1 VQRVRRTGFVVA
13 VLLSFACDAR
23 PQELQADLRAA
34 ADRALPRLQELAGLE
49 QRHPI
54 ALDVRSRAELRE
66 FIERRLAEDFP
77 EEEVQG
83 VRATYVALGLV
94 PPELDLEALLLD
106 LYTEQIVGFYDP
118 GSDTLYVVDDVPEA
132 QRETVLVHELV
143 HALQDQHADLEALMH
158 RSLGSDRQ
166 RASQAAIEG
175 HATLVMV
182 AYALDALG
190 ADPSALIAL
199 PDLASQLGPALQA
212 SSFPVLAD
220 APRIIRD
227 GLLFPYFSGAGFVQE
242 LWRARAAGSLA
253 GGPTYPAPLGD
264 LLPVS
269 TEQVRRPDTRFLAAV
284 DAPTGVSFGPP
295 ESDGWQTLYEN
306 TLGELELSIL
316 LAEWLGEE
324 AATLAYGWDGD
335 RYVTLRDP
343 AGGVALDIAIVWDD
357 AASADAFA
365 DAYRRGSASRTDR
378 SARVERGRMAGVE
391 LVRIADVPAGTD
403 PEAIPGRPLV
413 LRPR

>member
-1 VQRVRRTGFVVA
+1 M
-13 VLLSFACDAR
+13 LSVACDAR
-23 PQELQADLRAA
+23 PQELEADLRAA
-34 ADRALPRLQELAGLE
+34 AARALPRLEELAGLE
-49 QRHPI
+49 QRYPV
-54 ALDVRSRAELRE
+54 ALGVRTRPELRR
-66 FIERRLAEDFP
+66 FIERRLAEDLP
-77 EEEVQG
+77 EDEVEG
-83 VRATYVALGLV
+83 VRATYVALDLV
-94 PPELDLEALLLD
+94 PPELDLETLLLD

-118 GSDTLYVVDDVPEA
+118 GSDTLYVVDDVPA
-132 QRETVLVHELV
+132 DQRETVLVHELV

-190 ADPSALIAL
+190 ADPGALIAV
-199 PDLASQLGPALQA
+199 PDLAAQLGPALQA

-242 LWRARAAGSLA
+242 LWRARAAGVLA
-253 GGPTYPAPLGD
+253 RGPTYPAPLGD
-264 LLPVS
+264 LLPAS
-269 TEQVRRPDTRFLAAV
+269 TEQVRRPEARFLADV

-295 ESDGWQTLYEN
+295 ESDGWPTLYEN
-306 TLGELELSIL
+306 TLGELELAIL
-316 LAEWLGEE
+316 LGEWLGEE
-324 AATLAYGWDGD
+324 AEALAYGWDGD
-335 RYVTLRDP
+335 RYLTLRDP

-365 DAYRRGSASRTDR
+365 EAYRRASAARTHR
-378 SARVERGRMAGVE
+378 SARVVRGRLAGME

-403 PEAIPGRPLV
+403 PETMPARPLV